1 MRIVH
6 PAASMHQPHNV
17 GAGTSAPAVAATA
30 DAPSQPRIL
39 RACPQLSTFK
49 SLEHLY
55 QVVTKG
61 DPMTGTLS
69 FDAMARADPDW
80 RKGLSKRYFEVDSA
94 VKEMTERAAAELEA
108 TGQQVSP
115 MKHAKIMDAERA
127 EHGKGKGKGVPTPV
141 ATWVKNVLG
150 PIRAQRNKQRAGA
163 RHVTTKCLAC
173 IQCWQA
179 QRSRSNLLCVCT
191 LL

>member
-1 MRIVH
+1 
-6 PAASMHQPHNV
+6 
-17 GAGTSAPAVAATA
+17 
-30 DAPSQPRIL
+30 
-39 RACPQLSTFK
+39 
-49 SLEHLY
+49 
-55 QVVTKG
+55 
-61 DPMTGTLS
+61 MTGTLS
-69 FDAMARADPDW
+69 FDAMAKADPGW

-108 TGQQVSP
+108 TGQQVSA
-115 MKHAKIMDAERA
+115 MKHAKIMDAEGA
-127 EHGKGKGKGVPTPV
+127 EHGKGKGKGTPTPV

-163 RHVTTKCLAC
+163 RHVVTTCLAC

-179 QRSRSNLLCVCT
+179 QQINVLCVCT